1 MSLRSQLILIF
12 ALIAGVFFAIG
23 FRTIFYTK
31 PAPLSEEEQKLA
43 SEPKVPILVAKG
55 NLAVGEELTAQN
67 IRFQRFAES
76 QVPWNAI
83 FHFQD
88 TIGRTLVKPVQNG
101 RLISLFDLNDPD
113 QEEKADISFVPPG
126 FQPIPIEIDSMLGT
140 GDRTFAELK
149 RILTPQQ
156 KIDVAV
162 VLEDKNAA
170 QETADPH
177 PQQRKLVSKPLCRE
191 AEIYRLASTRKQVAG
206 SAEPAKV
213 AVVYL
218 LLNDEQ
224 AEQVKEA
231 AKVGNI
237 LLTIHQPNDEKAFEL
252 EGRPTET
259 LREHELS
266 PQENATAIDETAKVK
281 SEPAAA
287 TSETP
292 ALSAP
297 VSAPA
302 TDKNPTD
309 SAAKAAPDSKTA
321 SFVFSRR
328 EATDSVRLPVSAA
341 RKTVAAGD

>member
-12 ALIAGVFFAIG
+12 ALIAGVVFAIG

-88 TIGRTLVKPVQNG
+88 AIGRTLIKPVQNG

-113 QEEKADISFVPPG
+113 KEEKADVAFVPPG
-126 FQPIPIEIDSMLGT
+126 FQPVPVEIDSPLGP
-140 GDRTFAELK
+140 GDHAFAELK
-149 RILTPQQ
+149 KILVPQQ
-156 KIDVAV
+156 KIDIAV
-162 VLEDKNAA
+162 ILEDKDAPL
-170 QETADPH
+170 ETDETR
-177 PQQRKLVSKPLCRE
+177 PQQRKLVTKPLCQE

-206 SAEPAKV
+206 SAELEKIPV
-213 AVVYL
+213 IYL

-231 AKVGNI
+231 AKAGNI
-237 LLTIHQPNDEKAFEL
+237 LITIHQPNEEKALEL
-252 EGRPTET
+252 EVRPAET
-259 LREHELS
+259 LTQNELP
-266 PQENATAIDETAKVK
+266 PQENAASIDEAAEVSST
-281 SEPAAA
+281 PAAA

-292 ALSAP
+292 AISAP
-297 VSAPA
+297 VSPPSTEEKPA
-302 TDKNPTD
+302 D
-309 SAAKAAPDSKTA
+309 SAVETTPDSKTA
-321 SFVFSRR
+321 NFVFSRR
-328 EATDSVRLPVSAA
+328 DATDSVRLPVSAA
-341 RKTVAAGD
+341 RKTVAVGD